1 MSQFPPFFQLPET
14 TPTSAPP
21 LDNWQPAETVAFPIY
36 IDDRGE
42 WYHEGDKITRQS
54 LVRLFASV
62 LWGQDDGRGVQ
73 FFLKTPSHLYQ
84 IDVADA
90 PLIIVG
96 VNQLSIDGQ
105 TAIAFIS
112 NRGDELVLNDEHI
125 PYFAQSRGETAEWR
139 AYVPMRYRLF
149 AKIARSAFYHLL
161 EMGQLTDGDDGIV
174 LTLQSL
180 GKTYTLAYPAGA
192 EL

>member
-1 MSQFPPFFQLPET
+1 MSEFPPFFQAQHN
-14 TPTSAPP
+14 TPTSAPS
-21 LDNWQPAETVAFPIY
+21 LDQWQPSETVAFPIL
-36 IDDRGE
+36 IDDKGE
-42 WYHEGDKITRQS
+42 WYHDGDKIIRQS

-62 LWGQDDGRGVQ
+62 LWGQDDGQGVA
-73 FFLKTPSHLYQ
+73 FFLKTPTHLYQ

-90 PLIIVG
+90 PLVIVG
-96 VNQLSIDGQ
+96 VNQSVLDGQ
-105 TAIAFIS
+105 TAITFIT
-112 NRGDELVLNDEHI
+112 NMGDELVLDETHV
-125 PYFAQSRGETAEWR
+125 PYFAQSRGDKAEWR

-161 EMGQLTDGDDGIV
+161 ELGQLSDGDDGIV